1 MRRSLWPCAN
11 ARGRWI
17 RALRVDRDSQL
28 SGGNAVAD
36 KMLVEYRHVLLDLR
50 LCALF
55 HFSLGRRRLG
65 NTMVPAWRVS
75 SRSHSFMCMSTSARP
90 RASKSASS
98 GTPEFSRGP
107 SPHIAT
113 VTFRGYH
120 AKLTMARTPRRNL
133 CTDLI
138 NNRSST
144 KYTDKE
150 CRILSQ
156 G

>member
-75 SRSHSFMCMSTSARP
+75 SRSHSFSACRPARDQAHP
-90 RASKSASS
+90 RAPPLAR
-98 GTPEFSRGP
+98 PEFSRGP

>member
-1 MRRSLWPCAN
+1 MRRSLWPCAKLEED
-11 ARGRWI
+11 GF
-17 RALRVDRDSQL
+17 ALFEFDRDSQL

-98 GTPEFSRGP
+98 GTSRVFPGP
-107 SPHIAT
+107 
-113 VTFRGYH
+113 
-120 AKLTMARTPRRNL
+120 
-133 CTDLI
+133 
-138 NNRSST
+138 
-144 KYTDKE
+144 
-150 CRILSQ
+150 
-156 G
+156 